1 MNSLGF
7 FPATSR
13 AWRKSRTSFVAKCCF
28 VVVPLMLC
36 AGPLWCLGA
45 AKTEAA
51 KVEMTASPEAPAA
64 HGEVLVK
71 SAPNGNLQLDIKAAH
86 LAEPSVLT
94 PAGSVYVVWL
104 EGANESPIKL
114 GEMPL
119 GKNLSGE
126 VRTIT
131 PFKRFRILIT
141 PEQNAE
147 EDAPQA
153 QPVLSAD
160 FAE

>member
-1 MNSLGF
+1 
-7 FPATSR
+7 
-13 AWRKSRTSFVAKCCF
+13 
-28 VVVPLMLC
+28 
-36 AGPLWCLGA
+36 
-45 AKTEAA
+45 
-51 KVEMTASPEAPAA
+51 MTASPEAPAA

-86 LAEPSVLT
+86 LAEPSALT

-114 GEMPL
+114 GEMRVD
-119 GKNLSGE
+119 KNLSGE

-160 FAE
+160 VAE